1 MRRPEPLPAA
11 LRLGAFTAL
20 QARELGVGSQRL
32 RRSDIIRVARGVY
45 RWDPTS
51 QRTPGPASS
60 TRSDVTAPPLQEGS
74 ARNAEPLSPHHAR
87 AMSSLASPSNSSP
100 YRWSEPLTDRQLSL
114 LDQLLPYRDTLA
126 LSHTTAARAQHLWLP
141 PRLAID
147 AEVHI
152 SRPRSRG
159 PVAVPQ
165 VVTHRA
171 FVNRSDLVTVDVAG
185 RPWLATAPPRLWL
198 DLAGILTLEELIILG
213 DHLVRG
219 EELRGGPAAAEA
231 MQQRLRIS
239 PEHARIS
246 RSARRQAREAAP
258 LLRVG
263 AHSPRETLLRR
274 ALVRSGLPEPEL
286 QIEVMWDGFS
296 LVFPASADAGY
307 REARLALH
315 YDGDHHGRDRQ
326 IDSDVQRN
334 AAFEA
339 HGYRNIVVSSSDART
354 GFRRVVTEVAEH
366 LRRYPR
372 GCPWLGQGSPS

>member
-1 MRRPEPLPAA
+1 M
-11 LRLGAFTAL
+11 
-20 QARELGVGSQRL
+20 
-32 RRSDIIRVARGVY
+32 
-45 RWDPTS
+45 
-51 QRTPGPASS
+51 
-60 TRSDVTAPPLQEGS
+60 
-74 ARNAEPLSPHHAR
+74 
-87 AMSSLASPSNSSP
+87 
-100 YRWSEPLTDRQLSL
+100 
-114 LDQLLPYRDTLA
+114 A